1 MCSGDGLHK
10 KRMDS
15 AEDVDVV
22 HSEPSSCSRDKG
34 EAADWLPLR
43 SGVSRWVIMYYGV
56 RALTM

>member
-1 MCSGDGLHK
+1 MCSSDGLHK

-22 HSEPSSCSRDKG
+22 RSEPSSCSRDKG

-56 RALTM
+56 